1 MDFSNNDSI
10 HIGILAAMPEEIGLA
25 VDNLSNVEIK
35 EFGDLTLYSGF
46 WKILNGKNLFLTIGW
61 SGWGKVSA
69 ARSTIRLLAS
79 KYNNKEIDL
88 MIFTGVAG
96 ALKSN
101 LKQWDI
107 VLAESLVQHDMDARP
122 IFEKYVVP
130 VLGSIKLSANY
141 SIIENIF
148 TFLKSEKENNNLGI
162 FGEVYKGLLA
172 TGDSF
177 ISNKEQIIELIKDFP
192 ELYAVEMEGAAFA
205 QVCFQEKIDWIVIRI
220 ISDCANNEASLD
232 FSEFLK
238 KYKYVSWDLIEK
250 VLYSL
255 KF

>member
-1 MDFSNNDSI
+1 
-10 HIGILAAMPEEIGLA
+10 MPEEIGLA

-35 EFGDLTLYSGF
+35 RFGDLTLYSGI
-46 WKILNGKNLFLTIGW
+46 WKIVNGKKFLLTIGW

-69 ARSTIRLLAS
+69 ARSTIRLLAT
-79 KYNNKEIDL
+79 KYNNKDIDL

-96 ALKSN
+96 ALKNN

-107 VLAESLVQHDMDARP
+107 VLAESLIQHDIDARP
-122 IFEKYVVP
+122 MFEKYVVP
-130 VLGSIKLSANY
+130 VLGRIKLSANY
-141 SIIENIF
+141 AIIKNIF
-148 TFLKSEKENNNLGI
+148 LYLKKEKKNDNLGI

-177 ISNKEQIIELIKDFP
+177 ISSKKQINQLNKDFP

-205 QVCFQEKIDWIVIRI
+205 QVCFQEKIDWIVIRV
-220 ISDCANNEASLD
+220 ISDCANNEASSD

-238 KYKYVSWDLIEK
+238 KYKNQSWDLIKK

-255 KF
+255 EFNE